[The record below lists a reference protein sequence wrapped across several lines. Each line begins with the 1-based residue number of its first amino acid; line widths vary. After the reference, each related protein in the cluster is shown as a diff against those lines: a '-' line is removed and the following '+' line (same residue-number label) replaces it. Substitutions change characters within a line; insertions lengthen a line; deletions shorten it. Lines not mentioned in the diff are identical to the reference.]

1 MKKDALLMLLPLS
14 LFVAGAIPL
23 LYYVPPKGKK
33 KDFWIDVMPFFLYL
47 AVSILI
53 AYFYLL

>member
-1 MKKDALLMLLPLS
+1 MIKDALLMLLPLILS
-14 LFVAGAIPL
+14 AAGAVPL
-23 LYYVPPKGKK
+23 LYFVPPKGKK

-53 AYFYLL
+53 VYFYLL

>member
-14 LFVAGAIPL
+14 LFAAGAVPL
-23 LYYVPPKGKK
+23 LYFVPPKDKK
-33 KDFWIDVMPFFLYL
+33 KDWLIDLMPFFLYL